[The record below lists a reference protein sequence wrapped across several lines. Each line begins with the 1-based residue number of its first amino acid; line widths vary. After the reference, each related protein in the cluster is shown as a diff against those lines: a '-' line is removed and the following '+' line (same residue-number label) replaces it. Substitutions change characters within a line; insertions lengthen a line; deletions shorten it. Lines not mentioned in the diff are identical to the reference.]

1 MFERFCDD
9 RTPNSQRG
17 IAVRRRRYGSPTRIK
32 DILRGSAERQ
42 SSCEMLASDLNF
54 RLRVRRIV
62 PNRHTCFATSC
73 TKDTRSPNASRRPNV
88 VEFREASGL
97 RRVHHRFWPDGG
109 CGRRPA
115 QHVRSPSC
123 DSQSRAP
130 GHLQRG
136 RMTNFLTAKN
146 GENAKDKTYERH
158 HRIVCPSSANL
169 LQVCSSPEAA
179 RRKSKPSFL
188 FSALS
193 AFSAFFA
200 V

>member
-1 MFERFCDD
+1 MMFERFCDD

-97 RRVHHRFWPDGG
+97 RRVHRRFWLDGG
-109 CGRRPA
+109 GRVELRRNSAARCAAAHSAALRLEYCPRTALFPPRPRIDP
-115 QHVRSPSC
+115 HFPSKTVTL
-123 DSQSRAP
+123 SLSRFDVA
-130 GHLQRG
+130 
-136 RMTNFLTAKN
+136 M
-146 GENAKDKTYERH
+146 
-158 HRIVCPSSANL
+158 SSL
-169 LQVCSSPEAA
+169 SSPFKSATA
-179 RRKSKPSFL
+179 RRHAPFP
-188 FSALS
+188 AG
-193 AFSAFFA
+193 
-200 V
+200 